1 MSDLLNI
8 PYQGPKF
15 NPTKYKKPKS
25 NQKKLRPFHTS
36 SIKNTNLEINKITA
50 NEILKILFAII
61 YNREFINMPHNKLKK
76 YFSKKYSVDL
86 EEDSQNQNFNE
97 ASDKLFDLQTF
108 ANRKYVREI
117 QKLQD
122 YFSQMDQI
130 KIQLEKGI
138 KCLNLMKN
146 SDKRSLKIIFC
157 FGNSR
162 FSIKETFILMVKNQ
176 IKRSKNQKSNE
187 IKEISKATQFQQD
200 FKIVTDL
207 VNFLMKLSKA
217 NRNCYKKCFF
227 HCTFKDTVPVKIPNN
242 FSSGINKA
250 KINVIGI
257 NNDDMAEQYEVSSDE
272 VEGLVFDQNLL
283 CVTLDRIDK
292 CPMVNAGAKKNQSG
306 QNYLRKINFVD

>member
-8 PYQGPKF
+8 SYQGPKF
-15 NPTKYKKPKS
+15 NRTKNKKPKF
-25 NQKKLRPFHTS
+25 NQKKLRPLHNS
-36 SIKNTNLEINKITA
+36 PIKNTNLEINKITA
-50 NEILKILFAII
+50 NEIMKILFAIL

-86 EEDSQNQNFNE
+86 EDDSQYQNFNE

-108 ANRKYVREI
+108 AQRKYVKEI

-122 YFSQMDQI
+122 YFIQMDQI
-130 KIQLEKGI
+130 KSQLEKSI

-146 SDKRSLKIIFC
+146 GDDRSLKITFC

-162 FSIKETFILMVKNQ
+162 FSIKDTFILMVKNQ
-176 IKRSKNQKSNE
+176 IKRSKSDHNE
-187 IKEISKATQFQQD
+187 ITSKASQFQQD

-217 NRNCYKKCFF
+217 NKNCYKKCFF
-227 HCTFKDTVPVKIPNN
+227 HCTFKDTVPVKIPKI
-242 FSSGINKA
+242 FSSGINAA

-257 NNDDMAEQYEVSSDE
+257 NNDDMAEQYEVNSEELDR
-272 VEGLVFDQNLL
+272 LVFDQNLL
-283 CVTLDRIDK
+283 CLTLDRIDR
-292 CPMVNAGAKKNQSG
+292 CPMVNTGTKKSQNG
-306 QNYLRKINFVD
+306 QNFLRKIEFVD